1 MTATRL
7 RIDGQWYADFE
18 LALEYLEP
26 LEGGYSNRAD
36 DRGGAT
42 SGGIS
47 LRFLKLLANSDLN
60 RDGFGDG
67 DLNRDGNVDIR
78 DIQSAS
84 RAQRAYLYETYFWQ
98 HYKLFNIKSQHVANR
113 VFSIYVHM
121 EPADAG
127 AVVQRACRANLQ
139 KLVIDGQVGSKTFA
153 CINACDPHALLAA
166 LRSEQAAVYERIV
179 AKFPDQRANIN
190 GWLDRAYR
198 L

>member
-7 RIDGQWYADFE
+7 RLNGEWYADFE
-18 LALEYLEP
+18 LSLDYLEP
-26 LEGGYSNRAD
+26 IEGGKANHKND
-36 DRGGAT
+36 NGGPT
-42 SGGIS
+42 NGGIS
-47 LRFLKLLANSDLN
+47 LRFLKLVANSDLN

-67 DLNRDGNVDIR
+67 DLNRDGVVDIR
-78 DIQSAS
+78 DIESATH
-84 RAQRAYLYETYFWQ
+84 AQRAYLYETYFWQ

-121 EPADAG
+121 EPVDAG
-127 AVVQRACRANLQ
+127 AVVQRACRANMQ

-153 CINACDPHALLAA
+153 CINACDPFALLAA
-166 LRSEQAAVYERIV
+166 MRSEQAAVYERIV
-179 AKFPDQRANIN
+179 AKHPDQRVNLN